1 MLISLTKQCKKHG
14 IKVLLD
20 DFGSGYSS
28 LNMLNLL
35 PCDIVKLDKRFVDK
49 LETDDKSKAIVLSTI
64 SLAHTLQMSVTAEGV
79 ETKNQ
84 YDLLKEMHCD
94 TIQGFYCAKPMPEDD
109 YENLIKG

>member
-1 MLISLTKQCKKHG
+1 MQKTKACLFRLQSNVKKHG

-49 LETDDKSKAIVLSTI
+49 LETDDKSKAIVLSAI
-64 SLAHTLQMSVTAEGV
+64 SLAHTLQMSVTAEGI
-79 ETKNQ
+79 ETKRIN
-84 YDLLKEMHCD
+84 
-94 TIQGFYCAKPMPEDD
+94 TIY
-109 YENLIKG
+109 

>member
-1 MLISLTKQCKKHG
+1 M
-14 IKVLLD
+14 LD

-49 LETDDKSKAIVLSTI
+49 LETDDKSKAIVLSAI
-64 SLAHTLQMSVTAEGV
+64 SLAHTL
-79 ETKNQ
+79 
-84 YDLLKEMHCD
+84 
-94 TIQGFYCAKPMPEDD
+94 QGFYCAKPMPEKE

>member
-1 MLISLTKQCKKHG
+1 MT
-14 IKVLLD
+14 
-20 DFGSGYSS
+20 S
-28 LNMLNLL
+28 LNLY
-35 PCDIVKLDKRFVDK
+35 KRFVDK

>member
-1 MLISLTKQCKKHG
+1 M
-14 IKVLLD
+14 LD

-49 LETDDKSKAIVLSTI
+49 LETDDKSKAIVLSAI

-94 TIQGFYCAKPMPEDD
+94 KIQGFYCAKPMPEKE

>member
-1 MLISLTKQCKKHG
+1 MLE
-14 IKVLLD
+14 D
-20 DFGSGYSS
+20 NGSANSS
-28 LNMLNLL
+28 LNKLNLL